1 MELTRNQI
9 KLVKSLNRKK
19 ERQELGLF
27 VAEGRKTVL
36 EALKSGWQTE
46 MLFHLKENHEFEQYP
61 NAIMVSNA
69 EMERMTALSSPSE
82 ALAVFK
88 IPKLQFSNDRTLSN
102 LLFFLDGIQDPGNL
116 GTIIRIAD
124 WYGINTL
131 FCSDDCV
138 DTFNPKTVQA
148 SMGSVFHLP
157 VYRLSL
163 EAIKSI
169 IGNERT
175 IYAADL
181 EGDSIW
187 TISTAHDQNCLVI
200 IGSEAHGISSASLNT
215 PNKRITIPG
224 KGQAESL
231 NAAVSAGIIASA
243 LLRE

>member
-27 VAEGRKTVL
+27 VAEGRKSVL

-46 MLFHLKENHEFEQYP
+46 MLFHLKENQEFEQYS
-61 NAIMVSNA
+61 NAVVVSNG

-88 IPKLQFSNDRTLSN
+88 IPKSHFSNDIQLSDF
-102 LLFFLDGIQDPGNL
+102 LFYLDGIQDPGNL
-116 GTIIRIAD
+116 GAIIRIAD
-124 WYGINTL
+124 WYGMSAL

-148 SMGSVFHLP
+148 SMGSIFHLP
-157 VYRLSL
+157 VYRLNIDS
-163 EAIKSI
+163 IKLAL
-169 IGNERT
+169 GAERL

-187 TISTAHDQNCLVI
+187 RIPKAKDENCIVI
-200 IGSEAHGISSASLNT
+200 IGSEAHGISSASNNAT
-215 PNKRITIPG
+215 NKKITIPG

-231 NAAVSAGIIASA
+231 NAAISAGIIASA